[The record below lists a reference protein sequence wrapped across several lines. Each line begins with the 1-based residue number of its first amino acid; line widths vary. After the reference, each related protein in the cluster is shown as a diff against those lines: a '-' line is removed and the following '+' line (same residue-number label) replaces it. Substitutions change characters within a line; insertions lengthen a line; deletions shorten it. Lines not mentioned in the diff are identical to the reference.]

1 MSNVEE
7 LRERI
12 KNKEYEGFL
21 NPGYETILSSLETME
36 VLKETLNQSY
46 KILLDKAPDDTS
58 DAFSSLTD
66 IDNTIKEL
74 ENLLFIPIPQTA
86 GLEE

>member
-1 MSNVEE
+1 MSNTEI

-12 KNKEYEGFL
+12 KNKDYEGFL
-21 NPGYETILSSLETME
+21 NPGYETILTSLETME
-36 VLKETLNQSY
+36 VLKETLNQSFQ
-46 KILLDKAPDDTS
+46 ILLDKAPDESS
-58 DAFSSLTD
+58 DALSALTD

-86 GLEE
+86 GLE

>member
-1 MSNVEE
+1 MSNTEI

-12 KNKEYEGFL
+12 KNKDYEGFL
-21 NPGYETILSSLETME
+21 NPGYETILTSLETME
-36 VLKETLNQSY
+36 VLKETLNQSFQ
-46 KILLDKAPDDTS
+46 ILLDKAPDESS
-58 DAFSSLTD
+58 DELSALTD

-86 GLEE
+86 GLE